1 MINLIKGVVICVL
14 SALLAQII
22 SAYLGIFVFGFNK
35 SPISPIII
43 AILIGLI
50 INNTTNKLSHYSD
63 GFAFCTNYILKLG
76 IILLGIRLSLNEIAL
91 YGLKGLI
98 IIIPCIILSIAF
110 VTIFRNYFIISDR
123 LSLLI
128 AIGTSICGA
137 TAIMALAP
145 LIKAKKEEISY
156 AIANITI
163 FGLLAMFIFP
173 VICYY
178 ILNDHSLAV
187 GLFLGS
193 SIHETAQVAG
203 SGMIY
208 AQQYS
213 NPMVLE
219 ISTVIKLVRNTLMIV
234 TIPLLAH
241 LSIQTNIRNNKKT
254 NIYSIFPY
262 FIIGFIIFGLIRTI
276 GDYYD
281 YIIGIELWNNII
293 HIIKGLAES
302 LLIIAMSAI
311 GYNTTIN
318 KFKKLGLKPFYLG
331 FLVAIM
337 VGLVSISTIHM
348 VGIIQ

>member
-1 MINLIKGVVICVL
+1 MTTIK
-14 SALLAQII
+14 S
-22 SAYLGIFVFGFNK
+22 
-35 SPISPIII
+35 
-43 AILIGLI
+43 ILIGLI
-50 INNTTNKLSHYSD
+50 ISNSTNKLSTYSD

-145 LIKAKKEEISY
+145 LINAKKEEISY

-163 FGLLAMFIFP
+163 FGLLAMFIYPF
-173 VICYY
+173 IGYY

-208 AQQYS
+208 AQKYS
-213 NPMVLE
+213 NPMVFC
-219 ISTVIKLVRNTLMIV
+219 
-234 TIPLLAH
+234 LLYT
-241 LSIQTNIRNNKKT
+241 SPSPRD
-254 NIYSIFPY
+254 
-262 FIIGFIIFGLIRTI
+262 RTR
-276 GDYYD
+276 
-281 YIIGIELWNNII
+281 
-293 HIIKGLAES
+293 S
-302 LLIIAMSAI
+302 RMPSSA
-311 GYNTTIN
+311 
-318 KFKKLGLKPFYLG
+318 
-331 FLVAIM
+331 
-337 VGLVSISTIHM
+337 
-348 VGIIQ
+348 